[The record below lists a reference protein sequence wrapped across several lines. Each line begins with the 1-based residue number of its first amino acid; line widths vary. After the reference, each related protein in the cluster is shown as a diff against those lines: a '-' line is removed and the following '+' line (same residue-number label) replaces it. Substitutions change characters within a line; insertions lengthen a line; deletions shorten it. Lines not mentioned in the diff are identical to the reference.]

1 MNNEKLLNNKRK
13 RAKEDIIEEIQNNFK
28 SLEEIF
34 KSKEA
39 QNIFNSIGLFSFE
52 EYSKFF
58 QNLSNKE
65 YMSMSEHP
73 KKNREPISI
82 DKSKLKFDYSLP
94 QKYDD
99 DNLPS
104 TNDILKSNLEAKGIP
119 KKIKENL
126 NKIIPKQEKGIDMN
140 LYLTAVSENIS
151 NLINSRS
158 ELDIQD
164 FKKIIKIY
172 STLIRIND
180 NIYFKQDKLFLELL
194 EKYLNKSFSNFFEL
208 SSFWLY
214 TEYLLCSKKENTE
227 INIYKRYDEI
237 LKNIIQILNRLINN
251 NNTNIINHNLDFN
264 KFISNVPLY
273 NKIFID
279 FIIKYHRLYLD
290 KKTEIIDEQL
300 SKDHKMR
307 IFKVIP
313 YLENMKNIYINIINE
328 KNLIELKD
336 KEEIKKDLLEN
347 FLIMTRNKRN
357 LNGKALQFIF
367 KDIYCISKYEEEII
381 KKFAFEGLEEIKKLP
396 EEEEK
401 NKIDQRL
408 FFYFFLCSKNKEN
421 ITKLPEVYSEV
432 TQPIKDYMNNKIEQ
446 LKLLKGIDQYL
457 AERIIEKCNEKSEDI
472 VISVIK
478 NIYGNPNYRCE
489 KNIEEEK
496 LYRNIKLYYM
506 KYCPKL
512 TRGVVELSNKIP
524 INDFFTS
531 YNFILNKIKQY
542 ENEPERINEIFEQL
556 NSSEANKEINGNNLR
571 NIYNYYDNI
580 NDKIIFYILYF
591 YQNIKK
597 DEFKFYKDLM
607 IKYHIKKLLT
617 YKNEGKEHFKN
628 GLDNIVKNIQKD
640 NNINL
645 LEILT
650 IYDNYKDMIK
660 NMNEMQ
666 SDDIN
671 NINDELD
678 KNLINIIN
686 EKLQEQDIQKNKF
699 LEEYYNKLSQEDKKI
714 FKDKILKNISS
725 QAKGNLDLI
734 LFGDI

>member
-39 QNIFNSIGLFSFE
+39 QNLFNSIGLFSFE

-126 NKIIPKQEKGIDMN
+126 NKIIPKQEKSIDMN

-164 FKKIIKIY
+164 FKKLIKIY

-194 EKYLNKSFSNFFEL
+194 EKYLNKSFSNFFDL

-214 TEYLLCSKKENTE
+214 TEYLLCSKKENNE

-237 LKNIIQILNRLINN
+237 LKNIIQILNKLINN

-279 FIIKYHRLYLD
+279 FIINFHRLYLD
-290 KKTEIIDEQL
+290 KKTDIIDEQL

-336 KEEIKKDLLEN
+336 KEEIKKDLLDN

-381 KKFAFEGLEEIKKLP
+381 KKFAFEGLEEIKKLS

-401 NKIDQRL
+401 NKIEQRL
-408 FFYFFLCSKNKEN
+408 FFYFFLCSRNKEN

-432 TQPIKDYMNNKIEQ
+432 TQSIKDYMNNNIEK

-489 KNIEEEK
+489 KNIEDEK
-496 LYRNIKLYYM
+496 LYRNIKLYYT

-524 INDFFTS
+524 INDFFAG
-531 YNFILNKIKQY
+531 YNFVLNKIKQY

-597 DEFKFYKDLM
+597 DEFIFYKDLM

-617 YKNEGKEHFKN
+617 YKNEGEEHFKN
-628 GLDNIVKNIQKD
+628 ALDNIVNNIQKD

-660 NMNEMQ
+660 NMNEIQ
-666 SDDIN
+666 GDEIN

-686 EKLQEQDIQKNKF
+686 GKLQEQDSQNNKF
-699 LEEYYNKLSQEDKKI
+699 LEEYYNKLSQENKKI

>member
-126 NKIIPKQEKGIDMN
+126 NKIIPKQEKSIDMN

-194 EKYLNKSFSNFFEL
+194 EKYLNKSFSYFFEL

-617 YKNEGKEHFKN
+617 YKNEGEEHFKN
-628 GLDNIVKNIQKD
+628 GLDNIVNNIQKD